1 MISSVTELAFN
12 GLVGLQR
19 GSEESLLTLPSG
31 PQYLNHLGTVHA
43 GALLTLAEGASG
55 EFLLQHFGA
64 VEGVVPVVRRLEAK
78 FRKPA
83 HGVVHSRV
91 TTSAEQLEQV
101 KNDLAAKG
109 RVLVGITVELH
120 DQSGTH
126 VLSATVDWFVTKVS

>member
-12 GLVGLQR
+12 GLMGLQR
-19 GSEESLLTLPSG
+19 GSEESQLTLPSG

-83 HGVVHSRV
+83 HGVVRSRV